1 MKHYYRF
8 ILNYDEDETRI
19 FISPKELKKDDV
31 AVVHSYGEQFAI
43 GTVLEPVSELE
54 ALTGHQRKC
63 IEDVICLVDVT
74 NYLKKQQALS
84 ERSKLEELMDEK
96 MAELKYEDQLK
107 KTADRSADFK
117 VLYEAYLKTLSLVT
131 DDVNEILDEE

>member
-31 AVVHSYGEQFAI
+31 AVVHSYGKQFAI

-74 NYLKKQQALS
+74 NY
-84 ERSKLEELMDEK
+84 
-96 MAELKYEDQLK
+96 
-107 KTADRSADFK
+107 RSADFK
-117 VLYEAYLKTLSLVT
+117 VLYEAYLKTLSPVT

>member
-8 ILNYDEDETRI
+8 IINYDEDETRI
-19 FISPKELKKDDV
+19 FISPKELKKGAV

-43 GTVLEPVSELE
+43 ATVLEPVSELE
-54 ALTGHQRKC
+54 ALTGYQRKC
-63 IEDVICLVDVT
+63 LEDVICTVDVT
-74 NYLKKQQALS
+74 EYLVKQKAIS
-84 ERSKLEELMDEK
+84 ERSKPEELMDEK

-117 VLYEAYLKTLSLVT
+117 VLYEAYLKTLSPVT
-131 DDVNEILDEE
+131 DDVQETLDGE

>member
-8 ILNYDEDETRI
+8 IINYDEDETRI
-19 FISPKELKKDDV
+19 FISPKELKKGAV
-31 AVVHSYGEQFAI
+31 AVVHSYGEQFSIA
-43 GTVLEPVSELE
+43 TVLEPVSELE
-54 ALTGHQRKC
+54 ALTGYQRKC
-63 IEDVICLVDVT
+63 LEDVICTVDVT
-74 NYLKKQQALS
+74 EYLVKQKAIS

-117 VLYEAYLKTLSLVT
+117 VLYEAYLKTLSPVT
-131 DDVNEILDEE
+131 DDVQETLDGE

>member
-1 MKHYYRF
+1 MRLSLIH
-8 ILNYDEDETRI
+8 I

-31 AVVHSYGEQFAI
+31 AVVHSYGKQFAI

-107 KTADRSADFK
+107 KTADR
-117 VLYEAYLKTLSLVT
+117 LSL
-131 DDVNEILDEE
+131 IHIFMLDKPQMIVDTTMPDMVFSGMTLQGDSYV

>member
-8 ILNYDEDETRI
+8 IINYDEDETRI
-19 FISPKELKKDDV
+19 FISPKELKKGAV

-43 GTVLEPVSELE
+43 ATVLEPVSELE
-54 ALTGHQRKC
+54 A
-63 IEDVICLVDVT
+63 
-74 NYLKKQQALS
+74 
-84 ERSKLEELMDEK
+84 LMDEK

-117 VLYEAYLKTLSLVT
+117 VLYEAYLKTLSPVT
-131 DDVNEILDEE
+131 DDVQETLDGE

>member
-31 AVVHSYGEQFAI
+31 AVVHSYGKQFAI

-54 ALTGHQRKC
+54 ALIGHQRKC

-117 VLYEAYLKTLSLVT
+117 VLYEAYLKTLSPVT